1 MHHGF
6 FLTLNNINFLNK
18 LFFLYNWTVCYKF
31 NVKYFVA
38 EGQIFCS
45 CTKKQ
50 LFPDIC
56 STFTIIHMILLVS
69 LNFQTGDESSTD
81 LNLFKMALR
90 EAYNRELEFYEQQE
104 AQIVKQLAA
113 LENDRNQIRER
124 KRSHIRC
131 LVNVI
136 ACYRKKWN

>member
-1 MHHGF
+1 
-6 FLTLNNINFLNK
+6 
-18 LFFLYNWTVCYKF
+18 
-31 NVKYFVA
+31 
-38 EGQIFCS
+38 
-45 CTKKQ
+45 
-50 LFPDIC
+50 
-56 STFTIIHMILLVS
+56 
-69 LNFQTGDESSTD
+69 
-81 LNLFKMALR
+81 MALR

-136 ACYRKKWN
+136 ACYRKK

>member
-1 MHHGF
+1 
-6 FLTLNNINFLNK
+6 
-18 LFFLYNWTVCYKF
+18 
-31 NVKYFVA
+31 
-38 EGQIFCS
+38 
-45 CTKKQ
+45 
-50 LFPDIC
+50 
-56 STFTIIHMILLVS
+56 MISLVS

-113 LENDRNQIRER
+113 LENDRNQIRDR

>member
-1 MHHGF
+1 MTNILNMHPKNQLHGSRY
-6 FLTLNNINFLNK
+6 LLNIYNLSNK
-18 LFFLYNWTVCYKF
+18 
-31 NVKYFVA
+31 
-38 EGQIFCS
+38 
-45 CTKKQ
+45 
-50 LFPDIC
+50 
-56 STFTIIHMILLVS
+56 VS
-69 LNFQTGDESSTD
+69 LASLFFQTGDKSPTD

>member
-1 MHHGF
+1 MD
-6 FLTLNNINFLNK
+6 
-18 LFFLYNWTVCYKF
+18 
-31 NVKYFVA
+31 KYFA
-38 EGQIFCS
+38 HAPKNNCFQIFV
-45 CTKKQ
+45 K
-50 LFPDIC
+50 
-56 STFTIIHMILLVS
+56 TFTIIHMILLVS